1 LKISIANIKKAAGL
15 SIAKRMNVNKKH
27 IVLTLQGS
35 ISVFHI
41 NIVNFKLFLIK
52 NPTMKNTFILLC
64 LLLTTVAF
72 KSDKPAYR
80 LYTSDGTRSDY
91 TELLKKA
98 QDADIILFG
107 ELHDNPICHW
117 LQLELTRDLLE
128 TRKDKLVLGAEMFE
142 ADDQIALNE
151 YLAGK
156 LSEKTFKDEV
166 KLWSNYKT
174 DYKPLIETA
183 KTNKLRF
190 IATNIP
196 RRYANLVYNKGIE
209 KLDSIETEAKKWIC
223 PLPMKY
229 NGNLRCYKEIFES
242 AGGHGGENLP
252 KSQAIK
258 DATMAHFILKNWS
271 KGQLFIHY
279 NGTYHSNYHE
289 GIEWYLK
296 QQNQNLKVLTISSVE
311 QEGIDTLSTD
321 AKGLGDFI
329 ICTPGYFEQS
339 FKSD

>member
-1 LKISIANIKKAAGL
+1 MKKI
-15 SIAKRMNVNKKH
+15 
-27 IVLTLQGS
+27 
-35 ISVFHI
+35 
-41 NIVNFKLFLIK
+41 
-52 NPTMKNTFILLC
+52 FILFSFLF
-64 LLLTTVAF
+64 TAFAF
-72 KSDKPAYR
+72 KSDKPAYKI
-80 LYTSDGTRSDY
+80 YTAEGAESDY
-91 TELLKKA
+91 AQLLKKA
-98 QDADIILFG
+98 QEADIVLFG

-117 LQLELTRDLLE
+117 LQLELTKDLLSL
-128 TRKDKLVLGAEMFE
+128 RKEKLVLGAEMFE
-142 ADDQIALNE
+142 ADDQIAVNE

-156 LSEKTFKDEV
+156 LSDKTFKDEA

-174 DYKPLIETA
+174 DYKPLMELA
-183 KTNKLRF
+183 KNNKLPF

-209 KLDSIETEAKKWIC
+209 KLDSIDAEAKKWIC

-229 NGNLRCYKEIFES
+229 DGNLKCYKEIFES

-271 KGQLFIHY
+271 KGKTFLHY

-296 QQNQNLKVLTISSVE
+296 QQQPSLKVLTISSVE
-311 QEGIDTLSTD
+311 QAGIDTLAMD
-321 AKGLGDFI
+321 AKGLGDYI
-329 ICTPGYFEQS
+329 ICTPESMTKTQ
-339 FKSD
+339 